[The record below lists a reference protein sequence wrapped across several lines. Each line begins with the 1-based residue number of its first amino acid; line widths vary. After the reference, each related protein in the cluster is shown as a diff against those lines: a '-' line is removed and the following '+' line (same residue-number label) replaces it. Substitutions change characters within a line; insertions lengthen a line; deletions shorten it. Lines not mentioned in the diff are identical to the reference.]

1 MPGLGY
7 RGVPIFAVQL
17 LDRVA
22 ESDREHAEHLFRDHL
37 LASFLVF
44 LGELA
49 ALPWDFSAP
58 HQTASTASPSS

>member
-22 ESDREHAEHLFRDHL
+22 QSDREHAEHLFRDHL

-49 ALPWDFSAP
+49 PLLWVGAL
-58 HQTASTASPSS
+58 HQTASTASESS